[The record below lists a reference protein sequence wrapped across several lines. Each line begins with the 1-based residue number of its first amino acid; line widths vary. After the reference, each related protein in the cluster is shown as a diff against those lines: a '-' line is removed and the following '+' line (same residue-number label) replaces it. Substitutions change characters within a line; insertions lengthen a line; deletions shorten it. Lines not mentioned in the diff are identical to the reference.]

1 MLIYFPWLF
10 QRFFFL
16 PLGLCQSNMRKH
28 LNCSLE
34 LCDKSVASPYEV
46 SPRFSAIIV
55 LGPSLLS
62 EYVLYQATIQ

>member
-1 MLIYFPWLF
+1 
-10 QRFFFL
+10 
-16 PLGLCQSNMRKH
+16 MRKH